1 MKRIYEKD
9 EINDLILNQVIT
21 VLFRFEMIL
30 SNADTSTII
39 RVKLYEL
46 LSILIRLDYKEI
58 NEALAKQ
65 EILLACIIND
75 FDRFDNNSNVLSI
88 LVEIVEDITQ

>member
-1 MKRIYEKD
+1 MLSNKKRIYEKD
-9 EINDLILNQVIT
+9 EINDLILNQIIT

-58 NEALAKQ
+58 NEALAK
-65 EILLACIIND
+65 
-75 FDRFDNNSNVLSI
+75 
-88 LVEIVEDITQ
+88 

>member
-1 MKRIYEKD
+1 LLSNKKRIYEKD
-9 EINDLILNQVIT
+9 EINDLILNQIIT

-30 SNADTSTII
+30 SSADTSTII

-58 NEALAKQ
+58 NEALAK
-65 EILLACIIND
+65 
-75 FDRFDNNSNVLSI
+75 
-88 LVEIVEDITQ
+88 

>member
-1 MKRIYEKD
+1 MLSNKKRIYEKD
-9 EINDLILNQVIT
+9 EINDLILNQIIT

-30 SNADTSTII
+30 SSADTSTII

-58 NEALAKQ
+58 NEALAK
-65 EILLACIIND
+65 
-75 FDRFDNNSNVLSI
+75 
-88 LVEIVEDITQ
+88 